1 MALVILTLTEQKLI
15 EWSLKLYVFQLF
27 FLQNP
32 KNVTFYVFSLCC
44 IRFLEQRAKVIR

>member
-32 KNVTFYVFSLCC
+32 KNVTFYVF
-44 IRFLEQRAKVIR
+44 RFVAYVFSNNGL